1 MAHMVV
7 VLFHSMF
14 GLRPVE
20 LAAAE
25 RMRLAGHEVV
35 VPDPFDG
42 ETVPGDL
49 DAGFALMERIGW
61 DTIVGRARRSTA
73 RVPSHSV
80 LGGFSM
86 GVGVIGALWPE
97 GLDAAGVF
105 CLHAPALVPGGIR
118 AGTPVQLHIG
128 AQDPFA
134 PPDQV
139 AAFRRSADRAGACAC
154 VHIYPGVGHY
164 FTDESLAEYDAAAT
178 ASTWAHVDEMLAE
191 LA

>member
-1 MAHMVV
+1 
-7 VLFHSMF
+7 MF

-25 RMRLAGHEVV
+25 RLCAGGHEVV
-35 VPDPFDG
+35 LPDLFDG
-42 ETVPGDL
+42 ATVPGDL

-73 RVPSHSV
+73 DVPGDAV

-97 GLDAAGVF
+97 RLGAAGVF
-105 CLHAPALVPGGIR
+105 CLHAPALVPDGIR
-118 AGTPVQLHIG
+118 AGTPVELHVG
-128 AQDPFA
+128 TQDGFA

-139 AAFRRSADRAGACAC
+139 AAFRQSADRAGARAG
-154 VHIYPGVGHY
+154 VHTYPGVGHY
-164 FTDESLAEYDAAAT
+164 FTDESLADYDAAAT
-178 ASTWAHVDEMLAE
+178 ADTWAHVDAMLAA
-191 LA
+191 LT